1 MTSDRSNI
9 TTEREFI
16 HAKHHKG
23 IFLSRKLIKSGLI
36 VSIMT
41 LISRVLGLVRDVVI
55 ANVMGAGAMADVFL
69 FANKIPNFFRRLF
82 AEGAFAQAFVP
93 VLSEYHTKD
102 EVNAQNQYDNKK
114 NNQLSNQDVTLE
126 DSLKE
131 TRRLI
136 AQVSG
141 TLGVI
146 ITLVTL
152 FGMLASPLF
161 VILFGGGWF
170 VDWLNN
176 GSDSVGGEKFELA
189 ADLLKITFPYL
200 WFISFTAL
208 AGAVLNTMGRFAV
221 AAFTPVLLNIAIILM
236 AIYGAD
242 YTQSPAH
249 ALAWGVF
256 LGGLVQFLFQMP
268 FLYKAGVLVKPC
280 WSWHSNGVIKIRKLI
295 IPALFGVSV
304 TQINLLLDTLIAS
317 FLITGSISWLYY
329 ADRLLEFPLGLFGI
343 GIATVVLPS
352 LAKLHSKNDPKQ
364 FTATLDWG
372 IKVISLFGWPALAGL
387 MVLAQPIIMVLFMRG
402 EFSQT
407 DVIQVSMAL
416 FAYLSGLLSFMFIK
430 VLAPGYYARQ
440 DTKTPVKIGIK
451 AMVANMAFNLMLA
464 PFFGYVGLAI
474 ATTLSATLNAWLLY
488 RGLKQA
494 QIYHLSSHTKVFI
507 GKLMLAASVMA
518 LVVYQLS
525 PDFDAWLS
533 MLFFKQILQLAFC
546 IGAGCASYFLV
557 IFLLGVRFSDFTVKS

>member
-1 MTSDRSNI
+1 MS
-9 TTEREFI
+9 
-16 HAKHHKG
+16 K
-23 IFLSRKLIKSGLI
+23 KLIKSGLI
-36 VSIMT
+36 VSVMT
-41 LISRVLGLVRDVVI
+41 LVSRVLGLVRDVVI
-55 ANVMGAGAMADVFL
+55 ANVMGSGVMADVFL

-102 EVNAQNQYDNKK
+102 EKNAEIGDLNNNKVK
-114 NNQLSNQDVTLE
+114 GEIPLD
-126 DSLKE
+126 E

-152 FGMLASPLF
+152 FGMVASPLF

-170 VDWLNN
+170 VDWFNN
-176 GSDSVGGEKFELA
+176 GPESVGGEKFELA
-189 ADLLKITFPYL
+189 ASLLKITFPYL

-236 AIYGAD
+236 AIYGAE
-242 YTQSPAH
+242 YTQSPAY

-256 LGGLVQFLFQMP
+256 AGGLIQFLFQIP
-268 FLYKAGVLVKPC
+268 FMYKAGVLVKPC
-280 WSWHSNGVIKIRKLI
+280 WSWHSKGVTKIRQLI

-343 GIATVVLPS
+343 GIATVILPS
-352 LAKLHSKNDPKQ
+352 LAKLHSKDSATE

-387 MVLAQPIIMVLFMRG
+387 MVLGQPIIMVLFMRG
-402 EFSQT
+402 EFSQN
-407 DVIQVSMAL
+407 DVLQVSMAL

-440 DTKTPVKIGIK
+440 DTKTPVKIGII
-451 AMVANMAFNLMLA
+451 AMVANMGFNLMLA

-474 ATTLSATLNAWLLY
+474 ATTMSATLNAWLLY
-488 RGLKQA
+488 RGLKQEDV
-494 QIYHLSSHTKVFI
+494 YYLSKSTKIFI
-507 GKLMLAASVMA
+507 GKLVISASVMA
-518 LVVYQLS
+518 IAVYQLS
-525 PDFDAWLS
+525 YDFDVWLAMS
-533 MLFFKQILQLAFC
+533 FYEQILQLIIC
-546 IGAGCASYFLV
+546 IGVGCVSYF
-557 IFLLGVRFSDFTVKS
+557 ITIALLGIRLSDFKVKN

>member
-1 MTSDRSNI
+1 
-9 TTEREFI
+9 
-16 HAKHHKG
+16 
-23 IFLSRKLIKSGLI
+23 LSKKLIKSGII
-36 VSIMT
+36 VSVMT

-55 ANVMGAGAMADVFL
+55 ANVMGAGIMADVFL

-93 VLSEYHTKD
+93 VLSEYHTRD
-102 EVNAQNQYDNKK
+102 EINAKK
-114 NNQLSNQDVTLE
+114 SDSTEHTQPVALE
-126 DSLKE
+126 E

-170 VDWLNN
+170 VGWL
-176 GSDSVGGEKFELA
+176 SDGANSVDGEKFELA
-189 ADLLKITFPYL
+189 ASLLKITFPYL

-236 AIYGAD
+236 AVYGAQ
-242 YTQSPAH
+242 YTQSPAY

-256 LGGLVQFLFQMP
+256 FGGLIQFIFQIP

-280 WSWHSNGVIKIRKLI
+280 WSWHSNGVTKIRKLI
-295 IPALFGVSV
+295 VPALFGVSV

-317 FLITGSISWLYY
+317 FLISGSISWLYY

-352 LAKLHSKNDPKQ
+352 LAKLHSSNDPKQ

-372 IKVISLFGWPALAGL
+372 IKVICLFGWPALAGL
-387 MVLAQPIIMVLFMRG
+387 MILAQPIIMVLFMRG
-402 EFSQT
+402 EFTQN
-407 DVIQVSMAL
+407 DVLQVSMAL

-430 VLAPGYYARQ
+430 ILAPGYYARQ

-474 ATTLSATLNAWLLY
+474 ATTMSATLNAWLLY

-494 QIYHLSSHTKVFI
+494 QVYHLSKNTQLFI

-525 PDFDAWLS
+525 PNFNTWLS
-533 MLFFKQILQLAFC
+533 LSFVEQTLQLVLC
-546 IGAGCASYFLV
+546 ISAGCVSYFLM
-557 IFLLGVRFSDFTVKS
+557 IFLLGISLNDFKVKN

>member
-1 MTSDRSNI
+1 
-9 TTEREFI
+9 
-16 HAKHHKG
+16 
-23 IFLSRKLIKSGLI
+23 
-36 VSIMT
+36 MT
-41 LISRVLGLVRDVVI
+41 LVSRVLGLVRDVVI
-55 ANVMGAGAMADVFL
+55 ANVMGAGVMADVFL

-93 VLSEYHTKD
+93 VLSEYHSRD
-102 EVNAQNQYDNKK
+102 EENSK
-114 NNQLSNQDVTLE
+114 SNETVTL
-126 DSLKE
+126 DE
-131 TRRLI
+131 TRLLI

-146 ITLVTL
+146 ITIVTL

-176 GSDSVGGEKFELA
+176 GANSVGGEKFELA
-189 ADLLKITFPYL
+189 SSLLKITFPYL

-208 AGAVLNTMGRFAV
+208 AGAALNTMGKFAV

-242 YTQSPAH
+242 YMQSPAH

-256 LGGLVQFLFQMP
+256 LGGFVQFVFQIP
-268 FLYKAGVLVKPC
+268 FLYKAGVLVKPT
-280 WSWHSNGVIKIRKLI
+280 WAWRSEGVTKIRKLI
-295 IPALFGVSV
+295 VPALFGVSV

-343 GIATVVLPS
+343 GIATVILPS
-352 LAKLHSKNDPKQ
+352 LAKLHSTNDPQQ
-364 FTATLDWG
+364 FSATLDWG

-407 DVIQVSMAL
+407 DVMQVSMAL

-430 VLAPGYYARQ
+430 ILAPGYYARQ

-451 AMVANMAFNLMLA
+451 AMVANMVFNLMLA

-474 ATTLSATLNAWLLY
+474 ATSMSATLNAWLLY
-488 RGLKQA
+488 RGLKSA
-494 QIYHLSSHTKVFI
+494 QVYQLSKNTKLYI
-507 GKLMLAASVMA
+507 SKLILGAGIMA
-518 LVVYQLS
+518 LVVFQLS
-525 PDFDAWLS
+525 PDFDVWLS
-533 MLFFKQILQLAFC
+533 MAFFQQIQQLLIC
-546 IGAGCASYFLV
+546 ISAGCLSYFLV
-557 IFLLGVRFSDFTVKS
+557 IFLLGVRLNDFKVKN

>member
-1 MTSDRSNI
+1 MS
-9 TTEREFI
+9 
-16 HAKHHKG
+16 K
-23 IFLSRKLIKSGLI
+23 KLIKSGLI

-55 ANVMGAGAMADVFL
+55 ANVMGAGVMADVFF

-93 VLSEYHTKD
+93 VLSEYHHND
-102 EVNAQNQYDNKK
+102 ETNTQN
-114 NNQLSNQDVTLE
+114 NNTGAHGVTL
-126 DSLKE
+126 DE

-170 VDWLNN
+170 VEWLNN
-176 GSDSVGGEKFELA
+176 GSTSVGGEKFELA
-189 ADLLKITFPYL
+189 SSLLKITFPYL

-208 AGAVLNTMGRFAV
+208 AGAVLNTMGKFAV
-221 AAFTPVLLNIAIILM
+221 AAFTPVLLNIVIILM
-236 AIYGAD
+236 AIYGAE
-242 YTQSPAH
+242 YTQSPAY

-256 LGGLVQFLFQMP
+256 FGGLIQFLFQIP
-268 FLYKAGVLVKPC
+268 FLYQANVLVKPC
-280 WSWHSNGVIKIRKLI
+280 WSWHSKGVSKIRKLI
-295 IPALFGVSV
+295 VPALFGVSV

-352 LAKLHSKNDPKQ
+352 LSKLHSKNDPKQ
-364 FTATLDWG
+364 FKATLDWG
-372 IKVISLFGWPALAGL
+372 IKVICLFGWPALAGL
-387 MVLAQPIIMVLFMRG
+387 MVMAQPIIMVLFMRG
-402 EFSQT
+402 EFT
-407 DVIQVSMAL
+407 ETTVIQVSMAL

-430 VLAPGYYARQ
+430 ILAPGYYARQ

-464 PFFGYVGLAI
+464 PFFGYVGLAM
-474 ATTLSATLNAWLLY
+474 ATTMSATLNAWLLY

-494 QIYHLSSHTKVFI
+494 QVYHLSNSTKIFI

-525 PDFDAWLS
+525 DDFNVWLAMTFIEQVS
-533 MLFFKQILQLAFC
+533 QLIFC
-546 IGAGCASYFLV
+546 ISAGCVSYFLV
-557 IFLLGVRFSDFTVKS
+557 VFLLGVRLNDFKVKS

>member
-1 MTSDRSNI
+1 MS
-9 TTEREFI
+9 
-16 HAKHHKG
+16 K
-23 IFLSRKLIKSGLI
+23 KLIKSGLI
-36 VSIMT
+36 VSVMT
-41 LISRVLGLVRDVVI
+41 LVSRVLGLVRDVVI

-102 EVNAQNQYDNKK
+102 EANAQSNQQGIQQSNQQ
-114 NNQLSNQDVTLE
+114 NNQNITLN

-170 VDWLNN
+170 VEWLNN
-176 GSDSVGGEKFELA
+176 GPDSVGGEKFELA
-189 ADLLKITFPYL
+189 AGLLKITFPYL

-221 AAFTPVLLNIAIILM
+221 AAFTPVLLNVVIILM
-236 AIYGAD
+236 AVYGAE
-242 YTQSPAH
+242 YTQNPAY

-256 LGGLVQFLFQMP
+256 FGGLVQFLFQIP
-268 FLYKAGVLVKPC
+268 FLYKANVLVKPC
-280 WSWHSNGVIKIRKLI
+280 WSWHSNGVTKIRKLI

-317 FLITGSISWLYY
+317 FLISGSISWLYY

-343 GIATVVLPS
+343 GIATVILPS
-352 LAKLHSKNDPKQ
+352 LSKLHSKNDPKQ

-402 EFSQT
+402 EFTQA
-407 DVIQVSMAL
+407 DVLQVSMAL

-430 VLAPGYYARQ
+430 ILAPGYYARQ

-474 ATTLSATLNAWLLY
+474 ATTMSATLNAWMLY

-494 QIYHLSSHTKVFI
+494 QVYHLSSNTKVFI
-507 GKLMLAASVMA
+507 AKLMLAASIMA
-518 LVVYQLS
+518 LVVFQLS
-525 PDFDAWLS
+525 PSFDTWLLMS
-533 MLFFKQILQLAFC
+533 FFEQVLQLVLC
-546 IGAGCASYFLV
+546 IGAGCLSYFLV
-557 IFLLGVRFSDFTVKS
+557 IFLLGIRLTDFKVKV

>member
-1 MTSDRSNI
+1 MS
-9 TTEREFI
+9 E
-16 HAKHHKG
+16 
-23 IFLSRKLIKSGLI
+23 KLIKSGVI
-36 VSIMT
+36 VSTMT
-41 LISRVLGLVRDVVI
+41 LVSRVLGLVRDVVI

-102 EVNAQNQYDNKK
+102 EINSESSDLVENNAK
-114 NNQLSNQDVTLE
+114 LDV
-126 DSLKE
+126 SLNE
-131 TRRLI
+131 TKRLI

-170 VDWLNN
+170 VDWFHN
-176 GSDSVGGEKFELA
+176 GSESVGGEKFELA
-189 ADLLKITFPYL
+189 ASLLKITFPYL

-236 AIYGAD
+236 AVYGAE
-242 YTQSPAH
+242 YTQSPAY

-256 LGGLVQFLFQMP
+256 LGGLIQFLFQIP

-280 WSWHSNGVIKIRKLI
+280 WSWHSKGVTKIRKLI

-343 GIATVVLPS
+343 GIATVILPS
-352 LAKLHSKNDPKQ
+352 LAKLHSKNSDME

-402 EFSQT
+402 EFSQN
-407 DVIQVSMAL
+407 DVVQVSMAL

-440 DTKTPVKIGIK
+440 DTKTPVKIGII
-451 AMVANMAFNLMLA
+451 AMVSNMAFNLMLA
-464 PFFGYVGLAI
+464 PFFGFVGLAI

-494 QIYHLSSHTKVFI
+494 GVYHLSKSTKVFI
-507 GKLMLAASVMA
+507 GKLVLSALVMA
-518 LVVYQLS
+518 WVVYQLS
-525 PDFDAWLS
+525 NDFDLWLVMS
-533 MLFFKQILQLAFC
+533 FTEQVLQLIIC
-546 IGAGCASYFLV
+546 IGGGCLSYFV
-557 IFLLGVRFSDFTVKS
+557 MIALLGVRLGDFKVKN

>member
-1 MTSDRSNI
+1 MS
-9 TTEREFI
+9 
-16 HAKHHKG
+16 K
-23 IFLSRKLIKSGLI
+23 KLIKSGLI
-36 VSIMT
+36 VSVMT

-102 EVNAQNQYDNKK
+102 EANAQNDQE
-114 NNQLSNQDVTLE
+114 V
-126 DSLKE
+126 SLNE

-176 GSDSVGGEKFELA
+176 GPDSVGGEKFELA

-208 AGAVLNTMGRFAV
+208 SGAVLNTMGRFAV
-221 AAFTPVLLNIAIILM
+221 AAFTPVLLNIVIILM
-236 AIYGAD
+236 AIYGAE
-242 YTQSPAH
+242 YTQNPAY

-256 LGGLVQFLFQMP
+256 FGGLVQFLFQIP

-280 WSWHSNGVIKIRKLI
+280 WSWHSNGVTKIRKLI
-295 IPALFGVSV
+295 VPALFGVSV

-352 LAKLHSKNDPKQ
+352 LSKLHTKNNSEQ
-364 FTATLDWG
+364 FIATLDWG
-372 IKVISLFGWPALAGL
+372 IKVICLFGWPALAGL

-402 EFSQT
+402 EFSQET
-407 DVIQVSMAL
+407 VLQVSYAL
-416 FAYLSGLLSFMFIK
+416 FAYLSGLISFMFIK
-430 VLAPGYYARQ
+430 ILAPAYYARQ

-451 AMVANMAFNLMLA
+451 AMVANMAFNLALA

-474 ATTLSATLNAWLLY
+474 ATTMSATLNAWLLY

-494 QIYHLSSHTKVFI
+494 QVYHLSNITKVFI
-507 GKLMLAASVMA
+507 AKLMFAAGVMA

-525 PDFDAWLS
+525 PNFDVWLS
-533 MLFFKQILQLAFC
+533 MKFFEQTLQLVLC
-546 IGAGCASYFLV
+546 IGAGCFSYFLV
-557 IFLLGVRFSDFTVKS
+557 IILLGVRLNDFKVKS

>member
-1 MTSDRSNI
+1 
-9 TTEREFI
+9 
-16 HAKHHKG
+16 
-23 IFLSRKLIKSGLI
+23 
-36 VSIMT
+36 MT

-102 EVNAQNQYDNKK
+102 EANSQTSEAA
-114 NNQLSNQDVTLE
+114 SLE
-126 DSLKE
+126 E

-141 TLGVI
+141 TLGVV
-146 ITLVTL
+146 ITIVTL

-170 VDWLNN
+170 VEWLNN
-176 GSDSVGGEKFELA
+176 GADSVGGEKFELA
-189 ADLLKITFPYL
+189 ASLLKITFPYL

-242 YTQSPAH
+242 FTQSPAH

-256 LGGLVQFLFQMP
+256 LGGLIQFLFQIP
-268 FLYKAGVLVKPC
+268 FLYKAGALVIPR
-280 WSWHSNGVIKIRKLI
+280 WSWHSKGVTKIRKLI
-295 IPALFGVSV
+295 VPALFGVSV

-352 LAKLHSKNDPKQ
+352 LSKLHSKNNPQQ

-372 IKVISLFGWPALAGL
+372 IKVICLFGWPALAGL

-402 EFSQT
+402 EFSEN
-407 DVIQVSMAL
+407 DVLQVSMAL

-430 VLAPGYYARQ
+430 ILAPGYYARQ

-464 PFFGYVGLAI
+464 PVFGYVGLAI
-474 ATTLSATLNAWLLY
+474 ATTLSATLNAWMLY

-494 QIYHLSSHTKVFI
+494 QVYHLSNSTKVFI
-507 GKLMLAASVMA
+507 GKLILSAGVMA
-518 LVVYQLS
+518 VVVYQLS
-525 PDFDAWLS
+525 PDFTVWLS
-533 MLFFKQILQLAFC
+533 MNFFKQVSQLALC
-546 IGAGCASYFLV
+546 IGAGCLSYFLT
-557 IFLLGVRFSDFTVKS
+557 IILFGVRLNDFKVKSVK

>member
-1 MTSDRSNI
+1 MISVLSELFKD
-9 TTEREFI
+9 
-16 HAKHHKG
+16 

-36 VSIMT
+36 VSMMT
-41 LISRVLGLVRDVVI
+41 LVSRVLGLVRDVVI
-55 ANVMGAGAMADVFL
+55 ANVMGAGVMADVFL

-93 VLSEYHTKD
+93 VLSEYHSRD
-102 EVNAQNQYDNKK
+102 EENTENTE
-114 NNQLSNQDVTLE
+114 SI
-126 DSLKE
+126 SLDE

-161 VILFGGGWF
+161 VVLFGGGWF

-176 GSDSVGGEKFELA
+176 GTSSVGGEKFELA
-189 ADLLKITFPYL
+189 AELLKITFPYL
-200 WFISFTAL
+200 WFISFAAL
-208 AGAVLNTMGRFAV
+208 AGAVLNTMGKFAV
-221 AAFTPVLLNIAIILM
+221 AAFTPVLLNIAVILM

-268 FLYKAGVLVKPC
+268 FLYQAGVLVKPT
-280 WSWHSNGVIKIRKLI
+280 WAWRSKGVTKIRQLI
-295 IPALFGVSV
+295 VPALFGVSV

-317 FLITGSISWLYY
+317 FLMTGSISWLYY

-352 LAKLHSKNDPKQ
+352 LSKLHSKNNIAE
-364 FTATLDWG
+364 FSATLDWG

-407 DVIQVSMAL
+407 DVLQVSMAL

-440 DTKTPVKIGIK
+440 DTKTPVKIGII
-451 AMVANMAFNLMLA
+451 AMVSNMAFNLMLA

-474 ATTLSATLNAWLLY
+474 ATTLSATLNAGLLY
-488 RGLKQA
+488 RGLKA
-494 QIYHLSSHTKVFI
+494 ANIYHLSVSTKLFI
-507 GKLMLAASVMA
+507 GKLVLAAMVMA

-525 PDFDAWLS
+525 ADFEVWLVMS
-533 MLFFKQILQLAFC
+533 FSQQIIQLVVC
-546 IGAGCASYFLV
+546 IGLGMLSYFV
-557 IFLLGVRFSDFTVKS
+557 MIFLLGIRLNDFRVKS

>member
-1 MTSDRSNI
+1 L
-9 TTEREFI
+9 
-16 HAKHHKG
+16 
-23 IFLSRKLIKSGLI
+23 FLSKKLIKSGVI
-36 VSIMT
+36 VSVMT

-55 ANVMGAGAMADVFL
+55 ANVMGAGVMADVFL

-102 EVNAQNQYDNKK
+102 EANSQNNE
-114 NNQLSNQDVTLE
+114 NVTLN
-126 DSLKE
+126 E

-161 VILFGGGWF
+161 VMLFGGGWF
-170 VDWLNN
+170 VEWLNN

-189 ADLLKITFPYL
+189 ASLLKITFPYL

-208 AGAVLNTMGRFAV
+208 AGAVLNTLGRFAV

-236 AIYGAD
+236 AVYGAQ
-242 YTQSPAH
+242 YTQSPAY

-256 LGGLVQFLFQMP
+256 FGGLIQFLFQVP

-280 WSWHSNGVIKIRKLI
+280 WSWRSQGVTKIRKLI
-295 IPALFGVSV
+295 VPALFGVSV

-352 LAKLHSKNDPKQ
+352 LSKLHSKHNPEKFSD
-364 FTATLDWG
+364 TLDWG

-407 DVIQVSMAL
+407 DVLQVSMAL

-464 PFFGYVGLAI
+464 PFFGYVGLAM
-474 ATTLSATLNAWLLY
+474 ATTMSATLNAWMLY
-488 RGLKQA
+488 QGLKKVQV
-494 QIYHLSSHTKVFI
+494 YSLSKNTKVFI
-507 GKLMLAASVMA
+507 AKLMLAAGVMA

-525 PDFDAWLS
+525 YDFDVWLS
-533 MLFFKQILQLAFC
+533 LSFFEQILQLIIC
-546 IGAGCASYFLV
+546 ISAGCFSYFLV
-557 IFLLGVRFSDFTVKS
+557 IFLLGVRLNDFKVKS